1 LVEEPLP
8 VPVQEEELAMPAAV
22 EPVPYVEEETVM
34 PAFSLD
40 SPLPAS
46 ALDGYVLDED
56 EVFNAL
62 TQFDTNSVEAESDI
76 LEAVAVTEEPTAPIY
91 HEPLVVSVPDVQAHI
106 PAPPPPIPQSPPPP
120 APTPVQ
126 SAPIP
131 APIAPEAPLAAA
143 PAKPKNSVKHGFD
156 F

>member
-1 LVEEPLP
+1 MAAELPIEELP
-8 VPVQEEELAMPAAV
+8 VPVQEEEIAAPAVV
-22 EPVPYVEEETVM
+22 EPVPFVEEETVM

-56 EVFNAL
+56 EVFNAI
-62 TQFDTNSVEAESDI
+62 TQFDANSVEAESDI
-76 LEAVAVTEEPTAPIY
+76 LEALAVTEEPTAPIY
-91 HEPLVVSVPDVQAHI
+91 HESLAA
-106 PAPPPPIPQSPPPP
+106 PAAPATPP
-120 APTPVQ
+120 A
-126 SAPIP
+126 AP
-131 APIAPEAPLAAA
+131 AA